1 MNLENLLNQL
11 PEYAKDTKINLQN
24 LASEQNQL
32 LNQTQIFGCLF
43 ASAFATKNKKLI
55 ESINNEVQNKLSELE
70 IKAIKIATSIMAMN
84 NVYYRFTHL
93 SEDKEYSQ
101 MQAGLR
107 MRMLL
112 EHKIAK
118 VDFEIFSLAVS
129 IINGCG
135 TCIDA
140 HANQLIEHGM
150 NKSQVQMV
158 AKIASVINAVA
169 QVLTIEN
176 ME

>member
-32 LNQTQIFGCLF
+32 LNQTQIFGCLL

-118 VDFEIFSLAVS
+118 VDFEIFSPVS
-129 IINGCG
+129 DKNI
-135 TCIDA
+135 
-140 HANQLIEHGM
+140 
-150 NKSQVQMV
+150 S
-158 AKIASVINAVA
+158 
-169 QVLTIEN
+169 
-176 ME
+176 

>member
-1 MNLENLLNQL
+1 M
-11 PEYAKDTKINLQN
+11 
-24 LASEQNQL
+24 
-32 LNQTQIFGCLF
+32 
-43 ASAFATKNKKLI
+43 
-55 ESINNEVQNKLSELE
+55 QNKLSELE
-70 IKAIKIATSIMAMN
+70 INAIKIATSIMAMN
-84 NVYYRFTHL
+84 NIYYRFTHL

-101 MQAGLR
+101 MPAGLR

-112 EHKIAK
+112 DHKIAK
-118 VDFEIFSLAVS
+118 IDFEIFSLAVS
-129 IINGCG
+129 IFNGCG

-140 HANQLIEHGM
+140 HANQLIKHGM
-150 NKSQVQMV
+150 NKAQVQMV